1 MAEEKNA
8 TIKSTFLGI
17 EDHGFFTFYLT
28 LDYGGSGQGAGGYV
42 LDVSVDSKNQ
52 PTDARLVKSLRIIE
66 RILKI
71 VGVEEW
77 EQLPGRYIKVK
88 ADHNRVY
95 AIQNILG
102 GEWLDFDEYFEGVKN
117 DQNKTEPIL

>member
-1 MAEEKNA
+1 MIEEKNA

-17 EDHGFFTFYLT
+17 EDHGFFTFYLH

-42 LDVSVDSKNQ
+42 LDVSADNKNQ
-52 PTDARLVKSLRIIE
+52 STDAKLAKSLRIIE
-66 RILKI
+66 KILKI

-95 AIQNILG
+95 AVQNILG

-117 DQNKTEPIL
+117 A